1 MLVREASAK
10 REGKENSDAN
20 RGESLDRR
28 SLLDVT
34 LNHLVG
40 LVRKLGAKV
49 SMVFLIICIP
59 IIQSWSMG
67 NGHNAA

>member
-49 SMVFLIICIP
+49 SMVLLFIFVP

>member
-1 MLVREASAK
+1 MREAPAK

-20 RGESLDRR
+20 CGESLDRR

-49 SMVFLIICIP
+49 SMVFLFIFVP